1 MLCSFQ
7 SANALRYLPLTF
19 VRVEV
24 LKVLILGY
32 ALFFESLT

>member
-19 VRVEV
+19 VRAEV

-32 ALFFESLT
+32 ALILKVL

>member
-7 SANALRYLPLTF
+7 GTNVLRYLPLTF
-19 VRVEV
+19 VRAEV

-32 ALFFESLT
+32 ALYFESF